1 MSNKKQQI
9 PDIRFKGFTD
19 DWEQRKLGELINLE
33 NGFAF
38 KSEYFQ
44 EDPSDVIVLTPGNVN
59 IGGGFQSGKGRFY
72 NIAGKFPDKFIFKP
86 GDIFVTMTDLT
97 PSGQTLGLPAIVPD
111 DGITYLH
118 NQRLGKLVNF
128 SGDREFLFYVFNTE
142 DYHKHIVA
150 TASGTTVKHSSSS
163 KILDYVVHIPI
174 IEEQTKIG
182 AFLNKLDNTIAL
194 HQRKSTLLK
203 QLKQTYLKQIF
214 PQNKENIPALR
225 FAGFSEPWKQHKFDE
240 VFSHVQNNSL
250 SRADLNYNGGYAM
263 NIHYGD
269 ILIRF
274 GEYLDVSKCKLPM
287 IANKQL
293 VEKYKASFLKDGDI
307 VIADAAEDETVG
319 KCSELRGIED
329 ANILA
334 GLHTIPSRPNWTF
347 APGYLGYYMNSS
359 AFHDQLLPL
368 IQGTKISSI
377 SKSALKKTDIKYP
390 YGKEEQTKIGNLFKQ
405 LDDSISLHQSKL
417 EKLTDLKQVL
427 LAKMFV

>member
-1 MSNKKQQI
+1 MPEEAKMA
-9 PDIRFKGFTD
+9 PPLRFQGFSD
-19 DWEQRKLGELINLE
+19 AWEQRKLEQLAQFNP
-33 NGFAF
+33 
-38 KSEYFQ
+38 KS
-44 EDPSDVIVLTPGNVN
+44 SL
-59 IGGGFQSGKGRFY
+59 
-72 NIAGKFPDKFIFKP
+72 PDKFEYVDLESVVGTEMISHRTETKENAP
-86 GDIFVTMTDLT
+86 SRAQRLAIQGDVFYQTVRPYQKNNYLFDLPHNNYVFSTGYAQLRPFGDSYFLLSRLQDDKFVFNVLERSTGT
-97 PSGQTLGLPAIVPD
+97 SYPAINSSDLAQIEVGVP
-111 DGITYLH
+111 
-118 NQRLGKLVNF
+118 LV
-128 SGDREFLFYVFNTE
+128 V
-142 DYHKHIVA
+142 
-150 TASGTTVKHSSSS
+150 
-163 KILDYVVHIPI
+163 
-174 IEEQTKIG
+174 EEQIKIG
-182 AFLNKLDNTIAL
+182 DFFKNLDNTIAL

-390 YGKEEQTKIGNLFKQ
+390 YGKDEQTKIGNLFKQ